1 MNIENRAIREFRIK
15 MAALL
20 ILRKV
25 LLVATVW
32 GLLWG
37 TIVIV
42 LRAAIGMPRLPLLAG
57 GVALILAVGWAVVAA
72 LRQLPGRTSVRASLD
87 KHSDSGGLMMA
98 AETADLGSWTN
109 LLSPVRMPRLRWRG
123 KVSWARFAG
132 AVLFVCIS
140 FLIPERFVEISRAQP
155 LDIRKEV
162 NQLAAGIDVLKE
174 EEIIELTQAETLEEK
189 LAEVQ
194 AEASGEDPVKT
205 WEALDHL
212 TDLLS
217 QESKEAA
224 EDALAATERI
234 TEAETLAEAL
244 INEGSEMETGLF
256 AESMTALSG
265 LLQEAAK
272 EDALL
277 TSQLPELDG
286 DLSSLTPEQLKAISA
301 ALRLSKGNISDRLAN
316 LNKVNLIELD
326 TLKACEKLG
335 QCNSEGLA
343 AFLAENSGKMA
354 VSEGVGLW
362 CRNALGA
369 INRGPGH
376 VPMIWSE
383 GGTSADGAKFKAEVL
398 PLSNI
403 ASLEDSEVIG
413 LSSAAPTVEKSGVTP
428 RSGGL
433 NGATAGG
440 GSSVTQTVLPRHK
453 GAVKRYF
460 ERP

>member
-20 ILRKV
+20 TLRKI
-25 LLVATVW
+25 LFVATVW

-37 TIVIV
+37 TAVIV
-42 LRAAIGMPRLPLLAG
+42 LRATMGMPRSTLLIG
-57 GVALILAVGWAVVAA
+57 GIVLILGIGWAVVSA
-72 LRQLPGRTSVRASLD
+72 LRQLPSRTAARASLD
-87 KHSDSGGLMMA
+87 KHSASGGLMMA
-98 AETADLGSWTN
+98 AETADLGNWKN
-109 LLSPVRMPRLRWRG
+109 LLSPVRTPRLRWRG
-123 KVSWARFAG
+123 KVSWARFTG

-155 LDIRKEV
+155 LDIREEV
-162 NQLAAGIDVLKE
+162 SQLEAGIDVLKE
-174 EEIIELTQAETLEEK
+174 EEIIELAQAETLEEK
-189 LAEVQ
+189 LTEVQ

-224 EDALAATERI
+224 EDALAATERL

-244 INEGSEMETGLF
+244 INEGSEMEKGLLE
-256 AESMTALSG
+256 ESMTALSG
-265 LLQEAAK
+265 LVQEAAK

-277 TSQLPELDG
+277 ASQLPELEG
-286 DLSSLTPEQLKAISA
+286 DLSSLSPEQLKAISD
-301 ALRLSKGNISDRLAN
+301 ALRLSKGEISDKLAN
-316 LNKVNLIELD
+316 LNKVNLIGLD
-326 TLKACEKLG
+326 SLKACEKLG

-343 AFLAENSGKMA
+343 AFLAENSDKMA
-354 VSEGVGLW
+354 VKESVGLW
-362 CRNALGA
+362 CRNALGG
-369 INRGPGH
+369 ITRGPGH
-376 VPMIWSE
+376 VPMTWSD
-383 GGTSADGAKFKAEVL
+383 GTSADGAKFKAEVL

-413 LSSAAPTVEKSGVTP
+413 LSTAAPTVEKSGVAP

-440 GSSVTQTVLPRHK
+440 GSSFTHTVLPRHK

>member
-1 MNIENRAIREFRIK
+1 MNIENKAIREFRIK

-25 LLVATVW
+25 LLAATVW

-37 TIVIV
+37 TVVIV
-42 LRAAIGMPRLPLLAG
+42 LRAAMGMPRSTLLVG
-57 GVALILAVGWAVVAA
+57 GIVLILAVAWAVVAA
-72 LRQLPGRTSVRASLD
+72 LRQLPGRTAVRASLD
-87 KHSDSGGLMMA
+87 KHSASGGLMMA
-98 AETADLGSWTN
+98 AETADLGNWKI
-109 LLSPVRMPRLRWRG
+109 LLSPVRTPRLRWRG
-123 KVSWARFAG
+123 KVSWGRFAG
-132 AVLFVCIS
+132 AVVFVCVS

-155 LDIRKEV
+155 LDIREEV
-162 NQLAAGIDVLKE
+162 SQLAAGIDVLKE

-224 EDALAATERI
+224 EDALAATERL

-244 INEGSEMETGLF
+244 INEGSEMEKGLL

-265 LLQEAAK
+265 LVQEAAK

-277 TSQLPELDG
+277 ASQLSELEG
-286 DLSSLTPEQLKAISA
+286 DLGSLSPEQLKAISN
-301 ALRLSKGNISDRLAN
+301 ALRLSKGEISDILAN
-316 LNKVNLIELD
+316 LNKANLIGLD
-326 TLKACEKLG
+326 TLKASEKLG

-343 AFLAENSGKMA
+343 GFLAENSDKMG
-354 VSEGVGLW
+354 VSECVGLW

-369 INRGPGH
+369 ITRGPGH
-376 VPMIWSE
+376 VPMTWSE
-383 GGTSADGAKFKAEVL
+383 GTPTDGAKFKAEAL
-398 PLSNI
+398 PLSNL

-413 LSSAAPTVEKSGVTP
+413 LSSAAPSVEDSGAAP

-433 NGATAGG
+433 SGASAGG
-440 GSSVTQTVLPRHK
+440 GSSFKQAVLPRHK
-453 GAVKRYF
+453 EAVRRYF

>member
-1 MNIENRAIREFRIK
+1 MNIANRAIREFRIK

-25 LLVATVW
+25 LFVATVW

-37 TIVIV
+37 TVVIV
-42 LRAAIGMPRLPLLAG
+42 LRAAIGMPRSTLLAG
-57 GVALILAVGWAVVAA
+57 GIALIIAVGWAVVAA
-72 LRQLPGRTSVRASLD
+72 LRQLPGRTAARASLD
-87 KHSDSGGLMMA
+87 KHSASGGLMMA
-98 AETADLGSWTN
+98 AETADLGNWKN
-109 LLSPVRMPRLRWRG
+109 LVSVVRTPRLRWRG

-132 AVLFVCIS
+132 AVLFVCVS

-155 LDIRKEV
+155 LDIREEV
-162 NQLAAGIDVLKE
+162 NQIAAGIDVLKE
-174 EEIIELTQAETLEEK
+174 EEIFELAQAETLEEK

-217 QESKEAA
+217 QESKETA
-224 EDALAATERI
+224 EDALAATEHL

-244 INEGSEMETGLF
+244 INEGSEMEAGLL
-256 AESMTALSG
+256 AESMMALSG
-265 LLQEAAK
+265 LVQEAAK

-301 ALRLSKGNISDRLAN
+301 ALRLSKGDISDRLAN

-335 QCNSEGLA
+335 ECNSEGLA
-343 AFLAENSGKMA
+343 AFLAENSEKMA
-354 VSEGVGLW
+354 VSECVGLW

-376 VPMIWSE
+376 VPMTWSE
-383 GGTSADGAKFKAEVL
+383 GTSADGTKFKAEVL

-413 LSSAAPTVEKSGVTP
+413 LSTAAPTVEKSGDTP

-433 NGATAGG
+433 SGAAAGG
-440 GSSVTQTVLPRHK
+440 GSSFTHTVLPRHK

>member
-1 MNIENRAIREFRIK
+1 MNIETRAIREFRIK

-25 LLVATVW
+25 LLATTVW

-37 TIVIV
+37 TVVIV
-42 LRAAIGMPRLPLLAG
+42 MRAAMGMPRSILLAG
-57 GVALILAVGWAVVAA
+57 GIVLILAIGWAAVAA
-72 LRQLPGRTSVRASLD
+72 LRQLPSRTAVRASLD
-87 KHSDSGGLMMA
+87 KHSASGGLMMA
-98 AETADLGSWTN
+98 AEIADLGNWKN
-109 LLSPVRMPRLRWRG
+109 LLSPVRAPRLRWRG

-155 LDIRKEV
+155 LDIREEV

-194 AEASGEDPVKT
+194 TEASGEDPVKT

-224 EDALAATERI
+224 EDALAATERL

-244 INEGSEMETGLF
+244 INEGSEMEKGLL

-265 LLQEAAK
+265 LVQEAAK
-272 EDALL
+272 ENELL
-277 TSQLPELDG
+277 ASQLPELEG
-286 DLSSLTPEQLKAISA
+286 DLSKLSPEQLKSIAD
-301 ALRLSKGNISDRLAN
+301 ALRHSKRNLSDLLVN
-316 LNKVNLIELD
+316 LNNVNLIELD

-343 AFLAENSGKMA
+343 GFLAKNSDKMG
-354 VSEGVGLW
+354 VSECVGLW

-369 INRGPGH
+369 ITRGPGH
-376 VPMIWSE
+376 VPMTWSE
-383 GGTSADGAKFKAEVL
+383 GTPTDGAKFKAEVL
-398 PLSNI
+398 PLSNL

-413 LSSAAPTVEKSGVTP
+413 LSSAAPSVEKSSTAP

-433 NGATAGG
+433 SGASAGG
-440 GSSVTQTVLPRHK
+440 GSSFKQIVLPRHK
-453 GAVKRYF
+453 GAVRRYF